1 MTGRGDG
8 VAAWLSRLIEVP
20 THNPGG
26 DEPALARLLAEAL
39 AARGADEVAVELVP
53 RPVSAEVPAGTS
65 GAYVYARWGSPRL
78 LVNTHIDT
86 VPPNRSWSRDPFAP
100 LIDGERLVGLGA
112 ADTKG
117 AAAAIL
123 CALEREQP
131 RDVAVLFSGD
141 EELTGTCVRAFVDSP
156 RAAGIERA
164 LVSEP
169 TRRRVGVRHRGVS
182 CFRAEVASH
191 GGHSSRAD
199 HLPKP
204 MVALGRLA
212 VELDGVARRWL
223 DRGPEGMTGLCLN
236 VASIEGGVAF
246 NVVPERA
253 ALTFSFRPPP
263 GCDRPALDGDLVQAL
278 ASAALEEGPSVSMV
292 EVMDRP
298 PFATADLDGFRS
310 LLGEL
315 VQDSVQL
322 DFWTEAAVLAE
333 AGIDAVVL
341 GPGDIAVAHGADEWV
356 PLADLDWA
364 VDMYAAAFART
375 RQRK

>member
-1 MTGRGDG
+1 MSDG
-8 VAAWLSRLIEVP
+8 VETWLGRLIEVP

-26 DEPALARLLAEAL
+26 DEPALARLLGEAL
-39 AARGADEVAVELVP
+39 AARGADEVEVVEVP
-53 RPVSAEVPAGTS
+53 RPASAEGPAAPP
-65 GAYVYARWGSPRL
+65 GAYVYARWGRPRL

-86 VPPNRSWSRDPFAP
+86 VPPNRGWSRDPFTP
-100 LIDGERLVGLGA
+100 LIDDQRVVGIGS

-123 CALEREQP
+123 CALERESP

-141 EELTGTCVRAFVDSP
+141 EEFTGTCVRAFLDSP
-156 RAAGIERA
+156 RAAGLERA

-169 TRRRVGVRHRGVS
+169 TSRRIGVRHRGVS
-182 CFRAEVASH
+182 AFRAEVACA

-204 MVALGRLA
+204 IVALARLA

-223 DRGPEGMTGLCLN
+223 DRGPPGMTGLCMN
-236 VASIEGGVAF
+236 VAGLDGGVAF
-246 NVVPERA
+246 NVIPERA
-253 ALTFSFRPPP
+253 ELTFSFRPPP
-263 GCDRPALDGDLVQAL
+263 GLDRAALDRDLVQAI
-278 ASAALEEGPSVSMV
+278 ASAALEEGPPVRMV

-298 PFATADLDGFRS
+298 SFATLALDRFAPVLGDDLVAGP
-310 LLGEL
+310 
-315 VQDSVQL
+315 VQL
-322 DFWTEAAVLAE
+322 DFWTEAAVLAG

-356 PLADLDWA
+356 PRADLEWA
-364 VDMYAAAFART
+364 VETYAAVFART
-375 RQRK
+375 RQA

>member
-1 MTGRGDG
+1 MSARGDG
-8 VAAWLSRLIEVP
+8 VAAWLARLIEVP

-39 AARGADEVAVELVP
+39 AARGADEVEVELVP
-53 RPVSAEVPAGTS
+53 RPVSDEVPPGTS
-65 GAYVYARWGSPRL
+65 GAYVYARWGQPRL

-100 LIDGERLVGLGA
+100 LVDGDRLVGLGS

-141 EELTGTCVRAFVDSP
+141 EEFTGTCARAFLASP

-169 TRRRVGVRHRGVS
+169 TRRRVGVRHRGVA
-182 CFRAEVASH
+182 CFRAEVASA

-199 HLPKP
+199 RLPKP
-204 MVALGRLA
+204 IVALARLA
-212 VELDGVARRWL
+212 VELDGVAGRWI
-223 DRGPEGMTGLCLN
+223 DRGPPGMTGLCMN
-236 VASIEGGVAF
+236 VASIDGGVAF

-253 ALTFSFRPPP
+253 ALTFSFRAPP
-263 GCDRPALDGDLVQAL
+263 GCDRTALDRDLVQAV
-278 ASAALEEGPSVSMV
+278 ASAALEQGPSVKMV

-298 PFATADLDGFRS
+298 PFATAALDAFAP

-315 VQDSVQL
+315 VDDPVQL
-322 DFWTEAAVLAE
+322 DFWTEAAVMAE
-333 AGIDAVVL
+333 AGIDAVVI

-364 VDMYAAAFART
+364 VDTYASVFART
-375 RQRK
+375 RRER

>member
-1 MTGRGDG
+1 VTARGD
-8 VAAWLSRLIEVP
+8 VAGWLARLIEMP

-26 DEPALARLLAEAL
+26 DEPALARMLGEAL

-53 RPVSAEVPAGTS
+53 RPVSDAVPPGTS
-65 GAYVYARWGSPRL
+65 GAYVFARWGRPRL

-86 VPPNRSWSRDPFAP
+86 VPPNRSWSSDPFSP
-100 LIDGERLVGLGA
+100 LIDGERLVGLGS

-141 EELTGTCVRAFVDSP
+141 EEYTGTCVRAFLDSP

-169 TRRRVGVRHRGVS
+169 TSRRIGVRHRGVA
-182 CFRAEVASH
+182 CFRAEVASV

-199 HLPKP
+199 FLPKP
-204 MVALGRLA
+204 MVALARLA
-212 VELDGVARRWL
+212 VEIDGVARRWL
-223 DRGPEGMTGLCLN
+223 DRGPPGMTGLCLN
-236 VASIEGGVAF
+236 VATVEGGVAF

-253 ALTFSFRPPP
+253 ALTFSFRAPP
-263 GCDRPALDGDLVQAL
+263 GCDRAALDSDLVQAV
-278 ASAALEEGPSVSMV
+278 ASAALEEGPAVKMA

-298 PFATADLDGFRS
+298 SFATRDLNAFGGV
-310 LLGEL
+310 LGDLIE
-315 VQDSVQL
+315 DSIQL

-364 VDMYAAAFART
+364 VDTYASVFART
-375 RQRK
+375 RQAR

>member
-8 VAAWLSRLIEVP
+8 VAAWLERLIEIP

-39 AARGADEVAVELVP
+39 AGRGADEVAVELVP
-53 RPVSAEVPAGTS
+53 RPKSADVPPGTS
-65 GAYVYARWGSPRL
+65 GAYVYARWGRPRL

-100 LIDGERLVGLGA
+100 LTDGERLVGLGA

-141 EELTGTCVRAFVDSP
+141 EEFTGTCVRAFVDSP

-169 TRRRVGVRHRGVS
+169 TRRHIGIRHRGVS
-182 CFRAEVASH
+182 CFRAEVASA

-199 HLPKP
+199 WLPKP

-223 DRGPEGMTGLCLN
+223 DRGPAGMTGLCLN
-236 VASIEGGVAF
+236 VAAIEGGVAF

-263 GCDRPALDGDLVQAL
+263 GCDRPALDRDLLQAL
-278 ASAALEEGPSVSMV
+278 ASAALEEGPAVNMV

-298 PFATADLDGFRS
+298 PFATRDLDGFRA
-310 LLGEL
+310 LLGDL

-333 AGIDAVVL
+333 SGIDAVVL

-364 VDMYAAAFART
+364 VDTYAAVFART
-375 RQRK
+375 RQQK